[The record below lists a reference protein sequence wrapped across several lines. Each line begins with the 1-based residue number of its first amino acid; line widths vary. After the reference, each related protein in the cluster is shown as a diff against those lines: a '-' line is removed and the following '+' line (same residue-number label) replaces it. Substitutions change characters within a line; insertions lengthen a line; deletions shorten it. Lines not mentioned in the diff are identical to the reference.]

1 MGISLFRRLSEAHPQ
16 AISMLQNQVSFIY
29 WDGLMLLGVLYQDIL
44 NVQYRMCRGIME
56 LSNALIYGDRLCCGS
71 AEVANATLV
80 LSTSSSN
87 SPWLRKVS
95 VLFLYVCST
104 CVVLSVSVAF
114 VN

>member
-16 AISMLQNQVSFIY
+16 AISMLQNQVISLIY
-29 WDGLMLLGVLYQDIL
+29 WDWLMLVRYIPFCFTKTIF

-87 SPWLRKVS
+87 LPWLRKVS
-95 VLFLYVCST
+95 VLLSLYV
-104 CVVLSVSVAF
+104 L
-114 VN
+114 